1 MVGKCANRNYGAPF
15 RYFRDGRLFAFELSS
30 RWPREA
36 AKSMADHRSVEHF
49 WLCGQCASTLTLIL
63 ERDRGVV
70 ARPLSCNG
78 ESLDIRDDGLQS
90 LRAT

>member
-1 MVGKCANRNYGAPF
+1 VVGECANRDCGAPF
-15 RYFRDGRLFAFELSS
+15 RYFRDGRLFAFELSG
-30 RWPREA
+30 RWPSGGE
-36 AKSMADHRSVEHF
+36 KTTADHRSVEHF

-78 ESLDIRDDGLQS
+78 ASLDVRDDELQ
-90 LRAT
+90 AIA

>member
-1 MVGKCANRNYGAPF
+1 MVGKCANRDCGAPF
-15 RYFRDGRLFAFELSS
+15 RYFRDGKLFAFELSGRRPS
-30 RWPREA
+30 KAR
-36 AKSMADHRSVEHF
+36 KSTADPRSVEHF

-78 ESLDIRDDGLQS
+78 ASLDVRDDELQ
-90 LRAT
+90 AIA